1 MTISVAKRA
10 YGATQNQPV
19 NVILAPSFPLDA
31 KIKNVTASGKKIAF
45 EMKPNGD
52 GQQVEVKFDLT
63 KALTEIFF
71 EYTEGTD
78 VYLVPPMLVAGAESV
93 GLRVVK
99 AQTRKDG
106 LFLVLEGRGGQSYD
120 LNVKS
125 PQTFKEIEGV
135 KISPGTKNV
144 RRLQISFVSE
154 ENSYV
159 KREILLP
166 FTAAR

>member
-1 MTISVAKRA
+1 M
-10 YGATQNQPV
+10 G
-19 NVILAPSFPLDA
+19 
-31 KIKNVTASGKKIAF
+31 GKKIAF

-63 KALTEIFF
+63 RALTEIFF

-93 GLRVVK
+93 GLRVVR
-99 AQTRKDG
+99 AQARKDG

-135 KISPGTKNV
+135 KVSTVSENE
-144 RRLQISFVSE
+144 RQLQISFAGK
-154 ENSYV
+154 ENWYV

-166 FTAAR
+166 FAAARKKRF